1 MDYTKLT
8 NQDLEQLIG
17 QKDVEATCEMAD
29 RCLNGTYGVERNL
42 NRAYQLYHRAEST
55 GSKRAYAGLAYMY
68 ENGIL
73 FGQNIELAKKYY
85 AMAGIEKT
93 EFAEVQQPKKHYV
106 EMESGPREPVR
117 VGVDGQVINQIV
129 QEAIGMEDVQQEE
142 SKQHLM
148 EMAVSRAQEAAEA
161 ARIAAVKAQEAAA
174 AADKAAEYAKKACL

>member
-8 NQDLEQLIG
+8 NQDL
-17 QKDVEATCEMAD
+17 EATCEMAD
-29 RCLNGTYGVERNL
+29 RCLNGTYGVEQNL
-42 NRAYQLYHRAEST
+42 NRAYQLYHRAESK
-55 GSKRAYAGLAYMY
+55 GSKRAYVGLAYMY

-85 AMAGIEKT
+85 EMAGVEKT
-93 EFAEVQQPKKHYV
+93 EFAEVQERKKHYV

-117 VGVDGQVINQIV
+117 VGVDGQIIN
-129 QEAIGMEDVQQEE
+129 EAVGANDVAEDE
-142 SKQHLM
+142 SRQHMM

-161 ARIAAVKAQEAAA
+161 ARMAAVKAQEAAA

>member
-29 RCLNGTYGVERNL
+29 RCLNGTYGVEQNL
-42 NRAYQLYHRAEST
+42 NRAYQLYHRAESK
-55 GSKRAYAGLAYMY
+55 GSKRAYVGVAYMY

-85 AMAGIEKT
+85 AMAGVEKT
-93 EFAEVQQPKKHYV
+93 EFAEVQERKKHYV

-117 VGVDGQVINQIV
+117 VGVDGQVIDRIV
-129 QEAIGMEDVQQEE
+129 NEAMGIGDEPVDE
-142 SKQHLM
+142 SRQHLM
-148 EMAVSRAQEAAEA
+148 EMAVSRAREAAEA
-161 ARIAAVKAQEAAA
+161 ARMAAVKAQEAAA

>member
-8 NQDLEQLIG
+8 NQDLEQLIE
-17 QKDVEATCEMAD
+17 QKDLEATCEMAD
-29 RCLNGTYGVERNL
+29 RCLNGTYGVEQNL
-42 NRAYQLYHRAEST
+42 NRAYQLYHRAESK
-55 GSKRAYAGLAYMY
+55 GSKRAYIGLAYMY
-68 ENGIL
+68 EHGIL

-85 AMAGIEKT
+85 AMADVEKT
-93 EFAEVQQPKKHYV
+93 EFAEEQERKKHYV

-117 VGVDGQVINQIV
+117 VGADGQVINQIV
-129 QEAIGMEDVQQEE
+129 NEAMGISEE
-142 SKQHLM
+142 AADESRQHLM